1 MIQRDRNTRPTTKMH
16 VLIAIAALVL
26 GSQSNY
32 VNAETSR
39 PKVTFQISYYPVFG
53 RSIAEISNSIGQNTP
68 SKDGDTYYAGVT
80 VWDLNSSFEMVATPV
95 GCALVNSQV
104 FLNTTIHLPQLAE
117 PSRVS
122 EEVRNEW
129 TRFSNALKTHEMM
142 HAKNAYRAASTL
154 LGKINNLTTSVQ
166 CDRARII
173 IQDGTDALIKRI
185 TKFDRDLDDATD
197 HGRTQGAFLNL
208 RIQ

>member
-1 MIQRDRNTRPTTKMH
+1 MIQRDRNTRPVTK
-16 VLIAIAALVL
+16 VLALIAVSALIL
-26 GSQSNY
+26 GSQSNCAS
-32 VNAETSR
+32 AETSR

-68 SKDGDTYYAGVT
+68 SKDGDVFYAGVT
-80 VWDLNSSFEMVATPV
+80 VWDLSSSYEMVGTPV
-95 GCALVNSQV
+95 GCALANSQV

-117 PSRVS
+117 PGRVS
-122 EEVRNEW
+122 DGVRNEW
-129 TRFSNALKTHEMM
+129 ARFSNALKTHEMM

-166 CDRARII
+166 CDRARVI

-185 TKFDRDLDDATD
+185 TKFDRDLDNETD

-208 RIQ
+208 GIR